1 MSLMTGQSAARRTR
15 QGIVYMVLASLL
27 FATGGLVLKWTDW
40 NSLAVNG
47 IRSLFGAVIIGGFMW
62 GTKRRLVLNKTV
74 LLGAVSYAV
83 MTTLFVA
90 ANKMTAAG
98 NVIVLQYTCPLWI
111 MLLGFV
117 FFHRKPTRREVLAIV
132 FIGAGI
138 LCFFCDSLSSG
149 HVAGDVLALLSG
161 LFYGVLFMINSM
173 QGGDALSSVFLGQ
186 IVGFLCFS
194 PFSFSCSW
202 DLTNVLAIVWLG
214 AFQVGFAYLF
224 FSLGTALISPLQAS
238 LVSGLEPVLNPLLV
252 AAFGFEQLTGLSLL
266 GAAIVILSVLWY
278 SLSAEK
284 KAKKGTESVL
294 ADRPECPAPACS
306 TEI

>member
-1 MSLMTGQSAARRTR
+1 MSRLPVQTAADRTR
-15 QGIVYMVLASLL
+15 QGIVYIALASLL

-62 GTKRRLVLNKTV
+62 VTRRRLVLNKTV
-74 LLGAVSYAV
+74 LLGAISYAV

-111 MLLGFV
+111 MLLGFML
-117 FFHRKPTRREVLAIV
+117 FHRKPTRREVLAIV

-161 LFYGVLFMINSM
+161 LFYGILFMINSM
-173 QGGDALSSVFLGQ
+173 KGGDALSSVFLGQ

-214 AFQVGFAYLF
+214 AFQVGLAYLF

-252 AAFGFEQLTGLSLL
+252 AAFGYEQLTGLSLL

-284 KAKKGTESVL
+284 KAKKGTDPVM
-294 ADRPECPAPACS
+294 ADRTEYTEPACS
-306 TEI
+306 SEI